1 MKYTRFAFIALSLLL
16 VAACNNNP
24 SAPAPAATDATTT
37 TTDGAQVSGAPIAV
51 SDDALVLKNKIQ
63 ADFFAGRAIS
73 HPYDSLYDAFIVFGK
88 NIKSSAG
95 TVTGANLEHVKN
107 IFTETMKFT
116 LVYDEH
122 RKQTGS
128 LEELAT
134 KLGEG
139 RISAA
144 DAQKEYAATQQAIQ
158 AATAKLMPVQEVRQM
173 LVSLKGEF
181 DGMFAGANKKAAG
194 H

>member
-24 SAPAPAATDATTT
+24 STPAATDATATG
-37 TTDGAQVSGAPIAV
+37 GAQVSGAPIAV
-51 SDDALVLKNKIQ
+51 TEDAIALKNKVQ
-63 ADFFAGRAIS
+63 TDFFAGRAIS

-88 NIKSSAG
+88 NIKTSAG
-95 TVTGANLEHVKN
+95 TVTGENLEHVRK

-122 RKQTGS
+122 RRQTGNLDS
-128 LEELAT
+128 LAT
-134 KLGEG
+134 KLSEG
-139 RISAA
+139 RISTA
-144 DAQKEYAATQQAIQ
+144 DAQKEYAATQEAVQ
-158 AATAKLMPVQEVRQM
+158 AATAKLMSVQEVRQL
-173 LVSLKGEF
+173 LVSLKSEF
-181 DGMFAGANKKAAG
+181 DGIFAGANKKAAG